1 MLRTVHFFVT
11 CALLVAIG
19 LSVEA
24 RAYAY
29 VDPGSG
35 LFVVQSIGTAL
46 AGVLYYFRRRL
57 GLILGRKKATV
68 SSTEAPEPDLEKELS

>member
-1 MLRTVHFFVT
+1 MLRIVRFFVT

-19 LSVEA
+19 LSVES

-57 GLILGRKKATV
+57 SSIIGRRKATV
-68 SSTEAPEPDLEKELS
+68 SSTEASDSSLDNELS

>member
-1 MLRTVHFFVT
+1 MLRLVRFFVT

-19 LSVEA
+19 LSVEH

-35 LFVVQSIGTAL
+35 LFIVQSIGTAL

-57 GLILGRKKATV
+57 GTLIGRYKTA
-68 SSTEAPEPDLEKELS
+68 EAPTEVSEAVMDEELS

>member
-1 MLRTVHFFVT
+1 MLRLVRFFVT

-19 LSVEA
+19 LSVEH

-57 GLILGRKKATV
+57 GTLIRRYKTA
-68 SSTEAPEPDLEKELS
+68 EAPTEVSEAVMDEELS

>member
-1 MLRTVHFFVT
+1 MLRLVRFFVT

-19 LSVEA
+19 LSVEH

-35 LFVVQSIGTAL
+35 LFIVQSIGTAL

-57 GLILGRKKATV
+57 GAIIRRYKATETPTEV
-68 SSTEAPEPDLEKELS
+68 SEAVMDEKLS

>member
-1 MLRTVHFFVT
+1 MLILARFFVT
-11 CALLVAIG
+11 CAFLVAIG
-19 LSVEA
+19 LSLEH

-35 LFVVQSIGTAL
+35 LFIVQSIGTAL

-57 GLILGRKKATV
+57 GSIIRRYKVAETPTEV
-68 SSTEAPEPDLEKELS
+68 SEAIMDEELS